1 MPESITGVHV
11 SRSEPPGGVR
21 ISVPAGTSLD
31 KIFRNEAMVRAIRG
45 PGGSTTCISG
55 RDLHLHQFDE
65 VVLVELTE

>member
-1 MPESITGVHV
+1 MAGSTTGVHV
-11 SRSEPPGGVR
+11 SRSESPGGVR

-45 PGGSTTCISG
+45 PGGCTTCISG

-65 VVLVELTE
+65 VTVVELAE